1 MAAGQ
6 ANHLSHAR
14 SLVAQAVLE
23 KAALDGMAAGTSQA
37 SFELMDAI
45 SDGRIVL
52 WILIAAVVV
61 LIVKTFRK
69 PAQ

>member
-1 MAAGQ
+1 MF
-6 ANHLSHAR
+6 
-14 SLVAQAVLE
+14 AQAVLE

-45 SDGRIVL
+45 RDGRIILWVL
-52 WILIAAVVV
+52 VAAVVV

>member
-1 MAAGQ
+1 MPAPI
-6 ANHLSHAR
+6 
-14 SLVAQAVLE
+14 VAQAVLE

-45 SDGRIVL
+45 SDGRLVL

-61 LIVKTFRK
+61 LVLKSFRK

>member
-1 MAAGQ
+1 MPPPI
-6 ANHLSHAR
+6 
-14 SLVAQAVLE
+14 VAQAVLE
-23 KAALDGMAAGTSQA
+23 KAALDSMAAGTSQA
-37 SFELMDAI
+37 SFEFMDAI

-61 LIVKTFRK
+61 LIFKSFRK